1 MKEEK
6 QKKQKKDWG
15 VSGRGTK
22 GNFLQTIM
30 GKILFMGGI
39 ALAASVALGY
49 MGMSALIKNSRNN
62 QMLSEMNRINL
73 FQYENQSLDTSYLY
87 FLEDSYLENIVANL
101 AEMKASAQVAHQNAE
116 GKFLADVSSMEEV
129 IGRCQDNYVKIQEF
143 SKSRGYTEEVAEYA
157 SFLAE
162 DEELAASFQNVEDDK
177 SWVDGS
183 WVDII
188 AGGETVSAE
197 GRNFVKFTYN
207 NVVPPVGKR
216 DNFLVRVGGNSIEYS
231 GILYINNITFHKGAE
246 SMSVDLGALEEA
258 DLSGSYGDALVN
270 MGKAGFAGTDS
281 IRVESRYTAANEAW
295 EEITLKLPAADY
307 NMQEYDSVS
316 YDLYLEAKD
325 FGKLT
330 AACAFSDKYPFDET
344 ISKINLDFAVY
355 SKHVVE
361 GKEVSE
367 EAQAIQFLFDEVGNN
382 LEVYVSDE
390 ELRENL
396 NQLVQRKMK
405 HFQKMCGQD
414 NDVLSLKKE
423 NIELSSELTGLTG
436 DVRQRVEADT
446 ESTKNSLFM
455 AILAV
460 FLFSALALVLNT
472 VYISRSMSGSIRRFK
487 ETLSQVTEG
496 NLSVR
501 ADVKG
506 KDEFSLFGAYL
517 NGFLERL
524 TEVIHSAQF
533 ISESLRQSGNELDVM
548 AKDSNATSSEIGK
561 AVEEISHGAATQA
574 GEIDMASGNITDM
587 GKVFT
592 EIAGNVEH
600 LGLLASEM
608 QKVSSES
615 AVFMEELSN
624 ANSQTSK
631 AFSQVAQQIHTT
643 NESTKKIREATELIT
658 SIAEQTNLLSLNASI
673 EAARAGEAGRGFSV
687 VATEIQKLA
696 EQSSSSAEIIKNVI
710 DELAAESQ
718 MTVNIV
724 DEVSSLVEK
733 QQDKLAQTREHFK
746 ELEDGVQTSSAKTY
760 QIKDR
765 TAVCDESRI
774 KVEEVILSLS
784 AISQQNAASTQE
796 TTASMAEL
804 NLTIEKL
811 VAASRQLKELA
822 EGLEKDLG
830 FFHIYE

>member
-1 MKEEK
+1 M
-6 QKKQKKDWG
+6 
-15 VSGRGTK
+15 
-22 GNFLQTIM
+22 
-30 GKILFMGGI
+30 
-39 ALAASVALGY
+39 
-49 MGMSALIKNSRNN
+49 
-62 QMLSEMNRINL
+62 
-73 FQYENQSLDTSYLY
+73 
-87 FLEDSYLENIVANL
+87 
-101 AEMKASAQVAHQNAE
+101 
-116 GKFLADVSSMEEV
+116 ADVSSMEEV
-129 IGRCQDNYVKIQEF
+129 IGRHQDNYVKIQEF

-188 AGGETVSAE
+188 AGGETTSAE
-197 GRNFVKFTYN
+197 GKNFVKFTYS
-207 NVVPPVGKR
+207 NVVPQVGKR

-270 MGKAGFAGTDS
+270 MGKAGFAGADS
-281 IRVESRYTAANEAW
+281 IRIESRYTAANEAW
-295 EEITLKLPAADY
+295 EEVTLKLPAADY

-367 EAQAIQFLFDEVGNN
+367 EA
-382 LEVYVSDE
+382 
-390 ELRENL
+390 
-396 NQLVQRKMK
+396 
-405 HFQKMCGQD
+405 
-414 NDVLSLKKE
+414 
-423 NIELSSELTGLTG
+423 
-436 DVRQRVEADT
+436 
-446 ESTKNSLFM
+446 
-455 AILAV
+455 
-460 FLFSALALVLNT
+460 
-472 VYISRSMSGSIRRFK
+472 
-487 ETLSQVTEG
+487 
-496 NLSVR
+496 
-501 ADVKG
+501 
-506 KDEFSLFGAYL
+506 
-517 NGFLERL
+517 
-524 TEVIHSAQF
+524 
-533 ISESLRQSGNELDVM
+533 
-548 AKDSNATSSEIGK
+548 
-561 AVEEISHGAATQA
+561 QA

-710 DELAAESQ
+710 DELA
-718 MTVNIV
+718 
-724 DEVSSLVEK
+724 
-733 QQDKLAQTREHFK
+733 
-746 ELEDGVQTSSAKTY
+746 
-760 QIKDR
+760 
-765 TAVCDESRI
+765 
-774 KVEEVILSLS
+774 
-784 AISQQNAASTQE
+784 
-796 TTASMAEL
+796 
-804 NLTIEKL
+804 
-811 VAASRQLKELA
+811 